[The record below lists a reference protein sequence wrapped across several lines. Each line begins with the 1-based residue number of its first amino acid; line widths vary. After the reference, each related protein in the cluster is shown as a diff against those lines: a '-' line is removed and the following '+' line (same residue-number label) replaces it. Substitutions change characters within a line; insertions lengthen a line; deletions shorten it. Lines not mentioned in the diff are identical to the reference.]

1 MKMKLTTKQR
11 RTALLLKVL
20 NRLER
25 REYRRWVAQ
34 DETEGTGSFYWKFK
48 ADEMIEDDEFMD
60 LLALAV
66 GFQKAKKLHKTL
78 SAPKQY

>member
-1 MKMKLTTKQR
+1 MKLTTKQR

-34 DETEGTGSFYWKFK
+34 DETEGTGQFYWKFPE
-48 ADEMIEDDEFMD
+48 DEHIDDDEFKE
-60 LLALAV
+60 LLALAI
-66 GFQKAKKLHKTL
+66 GFQKSKKLHASL
-78 SAPKQY
+78 SAKRY

>member
-1 MKMKLTTKQR
+1 MKLTTKQR

-34 DETEGTGSFYWKFK
+34 DETEGTGQFYWKFK
-48 ADEMIEDDEFMD
+48 ADEMIEDDEFKE
-60 LLALAV
+60 LLALTV
-66 GFQKAKKLHKTL
+66 GFQKAKKLYASLT
-78 SAPKQY
+78 AKQY